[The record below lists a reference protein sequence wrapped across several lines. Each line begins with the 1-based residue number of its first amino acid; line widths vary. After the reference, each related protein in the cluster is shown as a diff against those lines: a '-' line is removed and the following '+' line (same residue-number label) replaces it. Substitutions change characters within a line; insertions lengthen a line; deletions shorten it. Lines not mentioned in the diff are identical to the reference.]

1 MTNPTAQDI
10 WAAVRQLHTPNPPLW
25 RCDDCGTTYSCSGV
39 FGRGVHCINGHEI
52 PSETT

>member
-1 MTNPTAQDI
+1 MTDLTAQVI
-10 WAAVRQLHTPNPPLW
+10 WDAVRKLQTPPLW